1 MSYSQTSYNRIFG
14 TLKEFGS
21 KNIRGQ
27 AARHLIVFALMIT
40 GLVRAGKIA
49 LDKIADK
56 STKHKDSKTESR
68 TKRFN
73 RWLRNKK
80 VNKETMYFPYI
91 KEILAGLSGTTL
103 IFTIDVSSLGKH
115 CAVLMISVIYQGR
128 ALPVIWKVR
137 EGNKGSFSEAE
148 HIVLLEELYE
158 LVQEI
163 EESLEKE
170 LDVVVV
176 GDGEFDGVEF
186 QKKCEEYKWEYVL
199 RAAKN
204 INCYEKG
211 KEEPF
216 KPEDIAQ
223 EGEQINVEGVKY
235 TKAKYGPVQIIAW
248 WGEEYKE
255 PIYLVTNVELG
266 KEACELYRKRCLIET
281 FFSDEKSRG
290 FNIHKTRIKY
300 PKRLE
305 KLLLVACFAYIWIV
319 YLGAIA
325 RKEGKEGQFRR
336 KDRKVLSLFQLGDK
350 YLEYLL
356 ECGISIPKGL
366 LEPSDF
372 WEESAW
378 I

>member
-1 MSYSQTSYNRIFG
+1 MSYSQRSYNRIFA
-14 TLKEFGS
+14 TLKQFGPT
-21 KNIRGQ
+21 KIAGQ
-27 AARHLIVFALMIT
+27 RARYLIVFALMIT
-40 GLVRAGKIA
+40 GLIRSGKIS
-49 LDKIADK
+49 LDKMAGK
-56 STKHKDSKTESR
+56 STKHKNSKTESR

-80 VNKETMYFPYI
+80 VTKETMYFPYI
-91 KEILAGLSGTTL
+91 KEILAGLSRGTL
-103 IFTIDVSSLGKH
+103 IFTIDASSLGKH
-115 CAVLMISVIYQGR
+115 CAVLMISVIYKER
-128 ALPVIWKVR
+128 ALPVIWRVR

-148 HIVLLEELYE
+148 HIELLEELYE
-158 LVQEI
+158 LLQEI
-163 EESLEKE
+163 EEDLDKK
-170 LDVVVV
+170 LDVVVI
-176 GDGEFDGVEF
+176 GDCEFDGVEF

-216 KPEDIAQ
+216 KPEDLAQ
-223 EGEQINVEGVKY
+223 EGKKVSVEEVRY

-255 PIYLVTNVELG
+255 PIYLVTNVELVE
-266 KEACELYRKRCLIET
+266 EACELYRKRCLIET

-290 FNIHKTRIKY
+290 FNIHKTRIKD

-319 YLGAIA
+319 YLGAVA

-336 KDRKVLSLFQLGDK
+336 KDRRVLSLFQLGKD
-350 YLEYLL
+350 YLEHLL
-356 ECGISIPKGL
+356 ECGILLPEGL
-366 LEPSDF
+366 LEPPEF
-372 WEESAW
+372 WEESTW

>member
-1 MSYSQTSYNRIFG
+1 MSYSQTSYNRIFA
-14 TLKEFGS
+14 TLKKFGS
-21 KNIRGQ
+21 KNIAGQ
-27 AARHLIVFALMIT
+27 AARRLIVFALMIT

-49 LDKIADK
+49 LDEMADK

-103 IFTIDVSSLGKH
+103 IFTIDASSLGKH
-115 CAVLMISVIYQGR
+115 CAVLMISIIYKGR

-148 HIVLLEELYE
+148 HVVLLEELYE
-158 LVQEI
+158 LLQEI
-163 EESLEKE
+163 EEDLEKE

-204 INCYEKG
+204 INCYEEEEK
-211 KEEPF
+211 EPF

-223 EGEQINVEGVKY
+223 EGEQVNVERVKY

-248 WGEEYKE
+248 WEEEYKE
-255 PIYLVTNVELG
+255 PIYLVTNVELA
-266 KEACELYRKRCLIET
+266 KEACESYRKRSLIET

-290 FNIHKTRIKY
+290 FNIHKTRIKD

-325 RKEGKEGQFRR
+325 KKEGKEGQFRR
-336 KDRKVLSLFQLGDK
+336 KDRKVLSLFQLGRK

-356 ECGISIPKGL
+356 ECAIPIPEGL
-366 LEPSDF
+366 LESPEF

>member
-1 MSYSQTSYNRIFG
+1 MSYSQKSYNRIFA
-14 TLKEFGS
+14 TLKQFAQE
-21 KNIRGQ
+21 NISGQ
-27 AARHLIVFALMIT
+27 SFRRLIVFALMIT
-40 GLVRAGKIA
+40 GLVRSGKIA
-49 LDKIADK
+49 LDEMADK
-56 STKHKDSKTESR
+56 STKHKNSKTESR

-73 RWLRNKK
+73 RWLRNKT

-91 KEILAGLSGTTL
+91 KEILAGISKTSL
-103 IFTIDVSSLGKH
+103 IFTIDTSSLGKH

-148 HIVLLEELYE
+148 HIALLEELYE
-158 LVQEI
+158 LVQEL
-163 EESLEKE
+163 EEGLEKK

-176 GDGEFDGVEF
+176 GDSEFDGVEF
-186 QKKCEEYKWEYVL
+186 QTKCEEYKWEYIL

-204 INCYEKG
+204 INCYEEG
-211 KEEPF
+211 ENEPF
-216 KPEDIAQ
+216 KPEDIVQ
-223 EGEQINVEGVKY
+223 EGGQVSVEGIEY
-235 TKAKYGPVQIIAW
+235 TNERYGPVQIIAW

-255 PIYLVTNVELG
+255 PIYLVTNVELTE
-266 KEACELYRKRCLIET
+266 EACELYRKRSLIET

-290 FNIHKTRIKY
+290 FNIHKTRIKN

-305 KLLLVACFAYIWIV
+305 KLLLVVCFAYIWIV
-319 YLGAIA
+319 YLGSVA

-336 KDRKVLSLFQLGDK
+336 KDRRVLSLFQLGKK

-356 ECGISIPKGL
+356 ECAMPLPEGL
-366 LEPSDF
+366 LELPEF

>member
-1 MSYSQTSYNRIFG
+1 M
-14 TLKEFGS
+14 
-21 KNIRGQ
+21 
-27 AARHLIVFALMIT
+27 
-40 GLVRAGKIA
+40 
-49 LDKIADK
+49 ADK

-103 IFTIDVSSLGKH
+103 IFTIDASSLGKH
-115 CAVLMISVIYQGR
+115 CAVLMISIIYKGR

-137 EGNKGSFSEAE
+137 EGNKGSFSEEE
-148 HIVLLEELYE
+148 HIALLKELDE
-158 LVQEI
+158 LLKEI
-163 EESLEKE
+163 EEDLEKE

-204 INCYEKG
+204 INCYEEEEK
-211 KEEPF
+211 EPF

-223 EGEQINVEGVKY
+223 EGEQVNVERVKY

-255 PIYLVTNVELG
+255 PIYLVTNIELA
-266 KEACELYRKRCLIET
+266 KEACELYKKRSLIET

-290 FNIHKTRIKY
+290 FNIHKTRIKD

-336 KDRKVLSLFQLGDK
+336 KDRKVLSLFQLGRK
-350 YLEYLL
+350 YLEHLL
-356 ECGISIPKGL
+356 ECAIPLPEGL
-366 LEPSDF
+366 SEPPEF

>member
-1 MSYSQTSYNRIFG
+1 MNYSQKSYNRILA
-14 TLKEFGS
+14 TLKQLGA
-21 KNIRGQ
+21 KNLAGQ
-27 AARHLIVFALMIT
+27 SVRRLIVYALMIT
-40 GLVRAGKIA
+40 GLVRSGKIA
-49 LDKIADK
+49 LEEMAGK
-56 STKHKDSKTESR
+56 STKHKNSKTESR

-73 RWLRNKK
+73 RWLRNKA

-91 KEILAGLSGTTL
+91 KEILAGISGTSL
-103 IFTIDVSSLGKH
+103 IFTIDTSSLGKH

-128 ALPVIWKVR
+128 ALPVIWTVR

-148 HIVLLEELYE
+148 HLALLEELYE
-158 LVQEI
+158 LLQEI
-163 EESLEKE
+163 EEELDKK

-176 GDGEFDGVEF
+176 GDSEFDGVEF
-186 QKKCEEYKWEYVL
+186 QKKCEKYKWEYVL

-204 INCYEKG
+204 INCYETG
-211 KEEPF
+211 KEEAF
-216 KPEDIAQ
+216 KPEDIVQ
-223 EGEQINVEGVKY
+223 EGEQISVEGIKY
-235 TKAKYGPVQIIAW
+235 TNAKYGPVQIIAW
-248 WGEEYKE
+248 WGEGYKE
-255 PIYLVTNVELG
+255 PIYLVTNVELAE
-266 KEACELYRKRCLIET
+266 EACELYRKRSLIET

-290 FNIHKTRIKY
+290 FNIHKTRIKD

-336 KDRKVLSLFQLGDK
+336 KDRKVLSLFQLGRK

-356 ECGISIPKGL
+356 ECAIPLPEGL
-366 LEPSDF
+366 IEPPEF

>member
-1 MSYSQTSYNRIFG
+1 MSYSQTSYNRVFA
-14 TLKEFGS
+14 TLKQFGP
-21 KNIRGQ
+21 KDIAGQ
-27 AARHLIVFALMIT
+27 ATRRLIVFALMIT
-40 GLVRAGKIA
+40 GLVRSGKIA
-49 LDKIADK
+49 LDKIAGK

-91 KEILAGLSGTTL
+91 KEIIAGLSGTTL
-103 IFTIDVSSLGKH
+103 IFTIDASSLGKH

-128 ALPVIWKVR
+128 ALPVIWTVR
-137 EGNKGSFSEAE
+137 KGNKGSFSETE
-148 HIVLLEELYE
+148 HVALLEELYE
-158 LVQEI
+158 LLQEI
-163 EESLEKE
+163 EEDLDKK
-170 LDVVVV
+170 LDVLVV

-216 KPEDIAQ
+216 KPEDLAQ
-223 EGEQINVEGVKY
+223 EGEKTSVEEIQY

-255 PIYLVTNVELG
+255 PIYLVTNVELAE
-266 KEACELYRKRCLIET
+266 EACELYRKRCLIET

-290 FNIHKTRIKY
+290 FNIHKTRIKD

-319 YLGAIA
+319 YLGAVA

-336 KDRKVLSLFQLGDK
+336 KDRRVLSLFQLGKD
-350 YLEYLL
+350 YLEHLL
-356 ECGISIPKGL
+356 ECAISLPEGL
-366 LEPSDF
+366 LEPADF

>member
-1 MSYSQTSYNRIFG
+1 MSYSQTSYNRIFA
-14 TLKEFGS
+14 TLKKFRS
-21 KNIRGQ
+21 KNIAGQ

-49 LDKIADK
+49 LDEMADK

-103 IFTIDVSSLGKH
+103 IFTIDASNLGKH
-115 CAVLMISVIYQGR
+115 CAVLMISIIYQGR

-137 EGNKGSFSEAE
+137 EGNKGSFSEEE

-158 LVQEI
+158 LLQEI
-163 EESLEKE
+163 EEDLEKE

-204 INCYEKG
+204 INCYEEEEK
-211 KEEPF
+211 EPF

-223 EGEQINVEGVKY
+223 EGEQVNVERVKY

-255 PIYLVTNVELG
+255 PIYLVTNVELA
-266 KEACELYRKRCLIET
+266 KEACELYKKRSLIET

-290 FNIHKTRIKY
+290 FNIHKTRIKN

-325 RKEGKEGQFRR
+325 RKRR
-336 KDRKVLSLFQLGDK
+336 KGRT
-350 YLEYLL
+350 
-356 ECGISIPKGL
+356 I
-366 LEPSDF
+366 
-372 WEESAW
+372 
-378 I
+378 